1 MADFERKS
9 IEPIALWI
17 GIALLGFSSHLPE
30 VGAGEAMV
38 DEAVAMLNE
47 LHGAAPPQSRGMT

>member
-17 GIALLGFSSHLPE
+17 GITLLGFSSHLPA

-47 LHGAAPPQSRGMT
+47 PYGAAPPQRRGMS